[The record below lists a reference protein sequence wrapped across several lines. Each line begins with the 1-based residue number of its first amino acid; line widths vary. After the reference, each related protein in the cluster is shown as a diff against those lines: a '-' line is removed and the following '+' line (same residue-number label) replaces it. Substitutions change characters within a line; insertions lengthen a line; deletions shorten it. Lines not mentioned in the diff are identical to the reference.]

1 MGNTNFTQTNE
12 ADLDWNRQIGIQELQ
27 GPLSQ
32 VNCQLGVGKFTRWA
46 DVVANS
52 VVRPEEQADKELT
65 QSQIQIED
73 RVSDTE
79 NLNVFQTSIGPLAD
93 KDQASRVLDSEVGRT
108 SPIGSVSWAEAVDLA
123 NIAPFLSQNNVDN
136 PSFLS
141 EEEVGDS
148 IEDFIP
154 GFLGEKT
161 QPLLITTKVAGV
173 DFKFDLERCGHSSR
187 VKGLSLVWS
196 RSGNQLSIVNWL

>member
-1 MGNTNFTQTNE
+1 
-12 ADLDWNRQIGIQELQ
+12 ELQ

-154 GFLGEKT
+154 EGISIQLAPET
-161 QPLLITTKVAGV
+161 YRVVAQI
-173 DFKFDLERCGHSSR
+173 R
-187 VKGLSLVWS
+187 
-196 RSGNQLSIVNWL
+196 